1 MIRQAGFDLYRHRS
15 FIKDFYSGIIPGATA
30 TGALFDFNH
39 NTQDARISG
48 TLASLCGLEKAINNN
63 NEAQINTAI
72 KRIILMLAYS
82 FFLGGFPMLFIGDEI
97 GYTNEYTYLDNPA
110 KSFDNH

>member
-30 TGALFDFNH
+30 TGALFDFNP